1 MAGRCK
7 VYKKTAPNNS
17 MTVYLTHRDFLE
29 DQGRRLVPVAGV
41 VEFSEEQLRGEKLF
55 CLVNLTYRY
64 GRTADETMAHTF
76 HRTVQL
82 INAPLN
88 LDVGDERRDDSK
100 QCEQYPRG
108 EVYGQGVLPKILNY
122 DEGKEMELNTVV
134 IPEILIKKKESNFT
148 REQADLNAREQ
159 PKTVSSQE
167 LTQDD
172 NKEAESTSNSPVPG
186 SKGDSILPTKKLT
199 SKPSSR
205 SSSRLSDKKNVK
217 DNQEGDPRDINT
229 ATRAAT
235 NDTEVNEGETKSSS
249 CDIVNTSKTEDENN
263 YLEESNVIEDQ
274 SLEATKQAIQANCDE
289 FRQQNQTQMNDYKN
303 VDQSEIAAAD
313 EMVDYK
319 SESLDTNAQEADTLT
334 DCKSVD
340 LKEFSEVT
348 PNEGEIKTLD
358 GKSANLEDKM
368 KGNEIDEEGSRD
380 KECLKAS
387 NKSIDDCLNLDKSTA
402 ENIDNMTA
410 KKDTPE
416 QVQNEGPVTANSANG
431 EEKSNDESTDENV
444 SSNEITNVNQISEM
458 TELSPI
464 ADELAE
470 VGESAAKASGGSG
483 VREEEGIGEGTEE
496 IKPATPCTECET
508 VKENLT
514 VAKTQIESEAS
525 NQNAID
531 DDKGNCD
538 SENGTINVNAVLKEP
553 NSIEHDCSPVGQL
566 NVDYQPG
573 TPERIKTPTGAMDN
587 DGEIDKKEANGSM
600 NNEIEE
606 LDDNCET
613 KTSANDEIIEMEDTN
628 NANPG
633 FNDETKVLNDKDGD
647 STVAAD
653 EIKKLNDVEEDNEGA
668 FAKTEN
674 LDDVVNAISDDID
687 RGFEHEEAGDD
698 TTRMAEHRSFVTGNH
713 PLEDKILRSRRHYLL
728 PVPSPQQLRLLT
740 SHPNCRLPDA
750 FPTRNEPREHDN
762 VEAEVPPD
770 TGTNENSKLKTEVEV
785 GSENSVKP
793 RASHCNNTSVE
804 ICHDVTQLQERLI
817 EKLQTQHDTKT
828 RCVPFSV
835 SIPAE
840 APNSATLVPGPRRW
854 PGEPV
859 GVIYELQVYAANE
872 VCEEPARYK
881 TTSFAVRKHQLT
893 PHGFISNSRSRAI
906 SSKTF
911 QCSPGEIEL
920 SVSLNKSI
928 YVFSEE
934 IEATVNFHNKSKKT
948 VKGICSEVIQK
959 ISIGMTHTTFA
970 RTVTTLESREGCP
983 VLPNYKIERKF
994 KLIPDV
1000 RYNKANEGAAL
1011 LGNLKDADCLLAPTT
1026 LHLTE
1031 NSLDREMG
1039 LIVTYFVRVSLTFG
1053 HLSESVCLEHPIQL
1067 VQARPPEYI
1076 VPVTKTNIGKMLKDI
1091 SNPNKICIEEFA
1103 VLRKLRSLDK
1113 NIEE

>member
-531 DDKGNCD
+531 DDKG
-538 SENGTINVNAVLKEP
+538 
-553 NSIEHDCSPVGQL
+553 
-566 NVDYQPG
+566 
-573 TPERIKTPTGAMDN
+573 AMDN

-872 VCEEPARYK
+872 
-881 TTSFAVRKHQLT
+881 
-893 PHGFISNSRSRAI
+893 
-906 SSKTF
+906 
-911 QCSPGEIEL
+911 CSPGEIEL